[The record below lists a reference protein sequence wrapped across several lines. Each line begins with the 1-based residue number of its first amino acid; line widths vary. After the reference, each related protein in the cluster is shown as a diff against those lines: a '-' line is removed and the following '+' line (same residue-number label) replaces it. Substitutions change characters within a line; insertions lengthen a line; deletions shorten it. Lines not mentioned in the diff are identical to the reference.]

1 MSIKISG
8 TKWSEQAGYLGNL
21 LLEKGLITKEQ
32 LQEAIE
38 EQRRTGKLMGLVL
51 VDLGFVKE
59 QDVYHCLGLQLGMET
74 VDPLLQQIPKEV
86 INKVNPSMARI
97 YGIIPIRMEDQDL
110 VVALSN
116 PLNPHIL
123 DDLRFMLD
131 TEVRAVLASED
142 KIKEAIK
149 RYYGE
154 QSESVADLIAEIE
167 KEMTTLRT
175 KGVDVENL
183 QDLAYEAP
191 VIKLL
196 NLILS
201 QAIKEKASDIHFEPF
216 EIEFKV
222 RYRVDGVL
230 YEMTPP
236 PKHLSLAL
244 TSRVKVLANLDIA
257 ERRMP
262 QDGRILMSVEG
273 RNVDLR
279 ISTLPTAFGE
289 SVVIRVLDQSVVGL
303 NLPQLG
309 MDGMTLAQYDEI
321 LERPNGIVIVTGP
334 TGSGKT
340 TTLYSSLKKLNLIDS
355 KLITTEDPIEYDID
369 GIMQVAVHEEI
380 GLTFAH
386 CLRSILRQDPD
397 IIMVGEIRDLETGQ
411 ISVQASLTGHLVF
424 STLHTNDATGALI
437 RLVDMGVEPYLIC
450 STLEAILA
458 QRLVRKIC
466 EQCKTSFTPDAIM
479 LSTVGLKLEDV
490 RGKKFYYG
498 KGCGHCNHTGYRGR
512 TGIFELLVLSDPL
525 RNLILQ
531 RAPSVALRAKA
542 IELGMRTLRDDGL
555 HRIYEGL
562 TTLEEV
568 ARET

>member
-1 MSIKISG
+1 MTG
-8 TKWSEQAGYLGNL
+8 KWTDQGGYLGNL
-21 LLEKGLITKEQ
+21 LLEKGLITREQ

-38 EQRRTGKLMGLVL
+38 EQKRTGKLMGLVL

-74 VDPLLQQIPKEV
+74 VDPLTLDIPKEV
-86 INKVNPSMARI
+86 LKKVSPSMVRI
-97 YGIIPIRMEDQDL
+97 YGIIPIRTEGDDL

-131 TEVRAVLASED
+131 TEVRGVLASEE

-149 RYYGE
+149 KHYGE
-154 QSESVADLIAEIE
+154 QSESIADLIAEIE
-167 KEMTTLRT
+167 KEIPGTISEEMDL
-175 KGVDVENL
+175 ESL
-183 QDLAYEAP
+183 QDLIREAP

-216 EIEFKV
+216 EDEFKV

-244 TSRVKVLANLDIA
+244 ASRIKVLANLDIA
-257 ERRMP
+257 ERRLP

-273 RNVDLR
+273 RTVDLR
-279 ISTLPTAFGE
+279 ISSLPTAFGE

-303 NLPQLG
+303 DLGQLG
-309 MDGMTLAQYDEI
+309 MNKATLAGVQEM
-321 LERPNGIVIVTGP
+321 LERPSGIIIVTGP

-340 TTLYSSLKKLNLIDS
+340 TTLYAGLKRLNTIDS
-355 KLITTEDPIEYDID
+355 KLITTEDPIEYDVD
-369 GIMQVAVHEEI
+369 GLIQVAVNEEI
-380 GLTFAH
+380 GLTFAQ

-397 IIMVGEIRDLETGQ
+397 IIMVGEIRDLDTAQ
-411 ISVQASLTGHLVF
+411 ISIQSSLTGHLVF

-437 RLVDMGVEPYLIC
+437 RLIDMGVEPYLIC

-466 EQCKTSFTPDAIM
+466 PQCKTEFVPDAAM
-479 LSTVGLKLEDV
+479 LATVDLEPEDV
-490 RGKKFYYG
+490 RSKKFHYG
-498 KGCGHCNHTGYRGR
+498 KGCVHCNHTGYRGR
-512 TGIFELLVLSDPL
+512 TGIFEFLLIREPL
-525 RNLILQ
+525 RNLILSK
-531 RAPSVALRAKA
+531 APAVSLRAKA
-542 IELGMRTLRDDGL
+542 LELGMRTLREDGL
-555 HRIYEGL
+555 EKVFDGI